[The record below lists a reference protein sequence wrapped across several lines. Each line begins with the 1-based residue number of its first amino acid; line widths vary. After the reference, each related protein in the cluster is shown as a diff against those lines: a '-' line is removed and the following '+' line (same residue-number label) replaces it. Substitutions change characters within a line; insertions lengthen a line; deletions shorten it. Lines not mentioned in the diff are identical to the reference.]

1 MLPRGARAGDPRLR
15 VTLYPV
21 ARELAPRESPLPI
34 CQPVYVFCALY
45 NVSVL
50 KFRRRSKKSDREE
63 GRTEGGREEGKQER
77 GEKGGGRGVGGWR
90 GEGWERDSRQGVPE
104 EKTELWSSAGLQ
116 PPTLRTTQPPTAGSP
131 RL

>member
-1 MLPRGARAGDPRLR
+1 MLPREARAGDPRLR

-21 ARELAPRESPLPI
+21 ARELAPRESSLPI
-34 CQPVYVFCALY
+34 CQPVCVFCALY

-77 GEKGGGRGVGGWR
+77 GEKGGGRGVGDG
-90 GEGWERDSRQGVPE
+90 GGRDGKEIRVREYLRRRQNCGPQQG
-104 EKTELWSSAGLQ
+104 SS
-116 PPTLRTTQPPTAGSP
+116 PPH
-131 RL
+131 